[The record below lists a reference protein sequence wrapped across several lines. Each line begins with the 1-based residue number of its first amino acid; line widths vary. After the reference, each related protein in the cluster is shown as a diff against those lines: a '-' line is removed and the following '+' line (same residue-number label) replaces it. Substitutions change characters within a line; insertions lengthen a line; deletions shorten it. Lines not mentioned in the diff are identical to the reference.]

1 MVFTLQEIEDNIKKY
16 TELKKKIEEKISN
29 LIENFEFKRMQN
41 GNDSIEVQNITDTI
55 NTLRLMKRDC
65 EDEISKF
72 EELKLTKCE
81 KKNLRSKLTSD
92 FYGY

>member
-1 MVFTLQEIEDNIKKY
+1 MAFTLQEIEDNIKKY
-16 TELKKKIEEKISN
+16 TELKKKVEEKISN

-41 GNDSIEVQNITDTI
+41 GTDSVEVQNITDTI
-55 NTLRLMKRDC
+55 NALRLMKRDC

-81 KKNLRSKLTSD
+81 KKSLRSKLTSD

>member
-1 MVFTLQEIEDNIKKY
+1 MALTLQEIEDNIKKY

-29 LIENFEFKRMQN
+29 LIENFEFKRMQT

>member
-1 MVFTLQEIEDNIKKY
+1 MAFTLQEIEDNIKKY
-16 TELKKKIEEKISN
+16 TELKKKIEEKISK

-41 GNDSIEVQNITDTI
+41 GTDSVEVQNITDTI
-55 NTLRLMKRDC
+55 NALRLMKRDC

-81 KKNLRSKLTSD
+81 KKSLRSKLTSD

>member
-1 MVFTLQEIEDNIKKY
+1 MAFTLQEIEDNIKKY

-72 EELKLTKCE
+72 EELKLSRCE
-81 KKNLRSKLTSD
+81 KKNLRSKLKSD

>member
-1 MVFTLQEIEDNIKKY
+1 MAFTLQEIEDNIKKY

-81 KKNLRSKLTSD
+81 KKSLRSKLTSD

>member
-1 MVFTLQEIEDNIKKY
+1 MAFTLQEIEDNIKKY

>member
-1 MVFTLQEIEDNIKKY
+1 MAFTLQEIEDNIKKY

-72 EELKLTKCE
+72 EELKFTKCE
-81 KKNLRSKLTSD
+81 KKSLRSKLTSD